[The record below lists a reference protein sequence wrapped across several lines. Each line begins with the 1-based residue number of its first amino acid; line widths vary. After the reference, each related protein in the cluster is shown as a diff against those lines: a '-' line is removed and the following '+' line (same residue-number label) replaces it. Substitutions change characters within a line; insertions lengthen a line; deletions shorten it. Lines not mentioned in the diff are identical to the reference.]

1 MFNRDRQII
10 FPGSVINSNDPMML
24 GRIRAVP
31 LNEERDKIV
40 KAFCDT
46 CFDDIPVKQQWSSE
60 DPFLF
65 LPLLPYFMFQTPKND
80 EFVHIIYY
88 DRNTKFK
95 NQFYIQGPFS
105 SPMSSYLETS
115 VSVQNYMLSGKID
128 STNVPLKNPQGE
140 LTDPIKTKGI
150 YPEPGDNALL
160 GRGSADLILKEN
172 EVLLRAGK
180 YEDEI
185 LNPKTLPKLNNKRSF
200 VQLSNFKQKKVDLEK
215 ETIFALEDVIQSV
228 KYLIEWAIY
237 NPDNNFDAYTG
248 IITIYSVKPDL
259 STNTANLKINS
270 EINNFLSAPI
280 YSITFI
286 GVTYNDTVS
295 LINTF
300 IRGFD
305 SGKINIP
312 SYDIFNSPNDR
323 YPFAVRPNSL
333 SYRFAYDTDPNNSL
347 QKDTIQNFISDIKI
361 NGDNKVGC
369 IIVFKQNTTN
379 QTKKPTVSEYTPS
392 EYVSENVS
400 FGVMGSDFLYL
411 LSHNSQIPNKQK
423 INLNETLYGIPV
435 EKFSQ
440 IQTDTNSMVRGE
452 QLIDLLNVIV
462 KFMLAHVHPYHGMP
476 PVPVATD
483 GTNSADIMSKL
494 FNAPN
499 TILNQ
504 NIRIN

>member
-1 MFNRDRQII
+1 
-10 FPGSVINSNDPMML
+10 
-24 GRIRAVP
+24 

-248 IITIYSVKPDL
+248 IITIYSVKPDS

-286 GVTYNDTVS
+286 GVTYND
-295 LINTF
+295 
-300 IRGFD
+300 
-305 SGKINIP
+305 
-312 SYDIFNSPNDR
+312 
-323 YPFAVRPNSL
+323 
-333 SYRFAYDTDPNNSL
+333 
-347 QKDTIQNFISDIKI
+347 
-361 NGDNKVGC
+361 